1 MGSTLDNFDTLCQ
14 QVFLPSHN
22 VNENADPAQ
31 TTSVQETALSL
42 LSRAQ
47 IYELPTPLESATS
60 ATLITTTTVEST
72 AHNDKQYYRIHLE
85 ELKDPQQQQKVRD
98 ILVQAIGPSALVV
111 LPYDRNLSGYSSK
124 TRTEATE
131 APLETPV
138 VLDMGGLSSAESAAP
153 VIGSS
158 SIADSKTSDDI
169 DNATSKTMLLVSVK
183 EWLGLTGRIRFW
195 RAESHRVKAA
205 QREVVLDRLLEERW
219 KTATSSAL
227 PSTPI
232 SSPPQSSGSLTAAAL
247 TPRTLPSSAVSTP
260 STATSSPSSV
270 PTSPLVSAMPPS
282 LTKLSTFKQPFQEH
296 QLESLV
302 QFLTAYGDEP
312 SATSILRGL
321 LDLTRRQLSES
332 AVLSWTFDRAN
343 LTEQKPEVTVA
354 FLDLIAQL
362 GLELVNPSLLATG
375 KQQESGHSSYQHVSV
390 KPAAPTTTASYTS
403 TASDATVVG
412 TPKPATPV
420 QSTDLTWTF
429 GSRIDDR
436 RLEYWIHH
444 LQQGALPVAK
454 VDHQSL
460 LPSTASFAP
469 TNNSATATSPA
480 SGSEQKPNPVP
491 LTIRKRFLQDRHT
504 IPAGTIQPL
513 TSPHTNTDTNTS
525 TYAKSDTPSNNAIV
539 RDSTFV
545 LATSKYAL
553 SSSSPSSGGQGSG
566 LFVNRVKKDV
576 KDLARWA
583 STCGSRLD
591 WIWAWLFSSFQK
603 SRREA
608 KSASRKA
615 RPHDENV

>member
-22 VNENADPAQ
+22 LSKNADPAQ

-47 IYELPTPLESATS
+47 IYELPTPLASSAS
-60 ATLITTTTVEST
+60 AISITTTTAEST
-72 AHNDKQYYRIHLE
+72 AQNDKHYYRIHLE
-85 ELKDPQQQQKVRD
+85 ELEDRQQQQKVRD
-98 ILVQAIGPSALVV
+98 ILVQSIEPSVLVV

-131 APLETPV
+131 APLETAV
-138 VLDMGGLSSAESAAP
+138 VLDMGGLSSAESESAAP
-153 VIGSS
+153 VTGSS
-158 SIADSKTSDDI
+158 SIADNKTNDDI
-169 DNATSKTMLLVSVK
+169 NDATSKTMLLVAVK
-183 EWLGLTGRIRFW
+183 EWLRLTGRIRFW
-195 RAESHRVKAA
+195 RAESHRIKAA
-205 QREVVLDRLLEERW
+205 QREVALDGLLEERW
-219 KTATSSAL
+219 SAATSSAL

-247 TPRTLPSSAVSTP
+247 TPKTLPSSTVSTP
-260 STATSSPSSV
+260 STAGSSPSSV
-270 PTSPLVSAMPPS
+270 PTSPLASASPPS
-282 LTKLSTFKQPFQEH
+282 LTKFSTYKQPFQEH

-302 QFLTAYGDEP
+302 QFMTTYGDEP

-321 LDLTRRQLSES
+321 LDLTRRQLTES
-332 AVLSWTFDRAN
+332 AVLSWAFDRAN

-362 GLELVNPSLLATG
+362 GLELVNPSALATG
-375 KQQESGHSSYQHVSV
+375 MQESGHSSDQDLPL
-390 KPAAPTTTASYTS
+390 KPPAPTATASYSS
-403 TASDATVVG
+403 TASDTTVVG
-412 TPKPATPV
+412 TPNSVIPV

-429 GSRIDDR
+429 GTRIDDR

-444 LQQGALPVAK
+444 LQQGTLPVAK

-469 TNNSATATSPA
+469 TNNHATTTSPA

-504 IPAGTIQPL
+504 IPAGTIQPVAN
-513 TSPHTNTDTNTS
+513 PRTDTNAS
-525 TYAKSDTPSNNAIV
+525 AHAKSGTPSNNTFV

-553 SSSSPSSGGQGSG
+553 SSSSSSSGGQGSG

-583 STCGSRLD
+583 STCGGRLD

-615 RPHDENV
+615 RPNDENV